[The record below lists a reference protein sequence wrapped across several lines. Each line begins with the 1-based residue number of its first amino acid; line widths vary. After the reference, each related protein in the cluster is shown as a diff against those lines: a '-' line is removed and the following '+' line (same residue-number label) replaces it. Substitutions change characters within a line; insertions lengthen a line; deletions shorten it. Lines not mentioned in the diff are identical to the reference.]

1 MNSRSI
7 IRLLLAGLSLC
18 LVYLFAPPAQAQTPE
33 PTPTPLSIVPAGFEL
48 LDAALG
54 VQLYRKEYPNGNPD
68 FVQVINLA
76 LGARLR
82 LLHGAITEARPN
94 KGAYGGPDPRFT
106 SLPIE
111 TYWQQVS
118 QEDPLAFCVTN
129 GAFFYMPE
137 YPTRLAFPLKVD
149 GEMISE
155 GWGVNTYVDQKL
167 ILELWDD
174 RAAIRPLSAEALH
187 RSQAPNILG
196 GLTEEA
202 NKRAKYAVGRTF
214 VGLADYD
221 SDGRLETVLLFNT
234 QTATQANAAA
244 VLRTFG
250 ATQVMMLDGGGSTQ
264 LLCKSG
270 WHIRSDRPVPQAIA
284 VFASRPPPLAAR
296 LVDYHTW
303 AVLVSGE
310 HFPLRIEVQN
320 TGANPWAV
328 ETTQLLLDP
337 TPWGTP
343 RWLFFHTP
351 IAPQERAVLEEA
363 LFPLHE
369 SGLYHLTIPW
379 GLRQGAE
386 TWEGEPLQMWAIV
399 LPPHLKETRA
409 TLAAEVE
416 RWQKEKPA
424 EEVAPLVEQW
434 LQEHT
439 RISLPTVP
447 PRHRVKE
454 ERAVA
459 IHPQDA
465 LYIPLLM
472 LPIMLLL
479 GHWLNRRAA

>member
-7 IRLLLAGLSLC
+7 IRLLLVGLSLC

-270 WHIRSDRPVPQAIA
+270 WHIRSDRPCRRQSPCSPPAH
-284 VFASRPPPLAAR
+284 RPWRLA
-296 LVDYHTW
+296 W
-303 AVLVSGE
+303 
-310 HFPLRIEVQN
+310 
-320 TGANPWAV
+320 
-328 ETTQLLLDP
+328 
-337 TPWGTP
+337 
-343 RWLFFHTP
+343 
-351 IAPQERAVLEEA
+351 
-363 LFPLHE
+363 
-369 SGLYHLTIPW
+369 
-379 GLRQGAE
+379 
-386 TWEGEPLQMWAIV
+386 
-399 LPPHLKETRA
+399 
-409 TLAAEVE
+409 
-416 RWQKEKPA
+416 
-424 EEVAPLVEQW
+424 
-434 LQEHT
+434 
-439 RISLPTVP
+439 
-447 PRHRVKE
+447 
-454 ERAVA
+454 
-459 IHPQDA
+459 
-465 LYIPLLM
+465 
-472 LPIMLLL
+472 
-479 GHWLNRRAA
+479 